1 MRRDPRYFTEKV
13 RHKTAAYFLIY
24 TAAFAA
30 LLLICFL
37 DYLRFDR
44 TLLWRADSVSQYYP
58 RAVYF
63 ARYIRELF
71 AGILS
76 GNFSPSYV

>member
-1 MRRDPRYFTEKV
+1 M
-13 RHKTAAYFLIY
+13 
-24 TAAFAA
+24 
-30 LLLICFL
+30 LLLLCFL

-63 ARYIRELF
+63 ARYIRELVSNV
-71 AGILS
+71 LS
-76 GNFSPSYV
+76 GNLSFLCMTFPLVWEARSHTA